1 MIAPRL
7 AWPRAG
13 LAAPLA
19 LLLAH
24 RVLSRRPR
32 LPPTLA
38 RASLALASLRPAPS
52 LAPTVLS
59 SQRYPSRARSVWCQH
74 AGALPMG
81 SGRHSH
87 CGAHCRLRSC
97 SPRGG
102 NLLPLPGRL
111 YHAQRS
117 RHRLPHPSRLAAH
130 AGAVSG
136 VAVHLPLLHPPWHRC
151 CHTPLLN
158 GPQRIWPLAA
168 AAVGAAGEMKGHM
181 IVACM
186 LCACEMRRACMLAAI
201 ARSQLPPQ
209 KFRVGSASHSRHTR
223 RPLVWFHT
231 PGASSSCKAPHPLEC
246 CPSCIAIGH
255 RKFVG
260 HGSCS
265 EAGEWC
271 AGRPLDRCVRRPRR
285 KNIL

>member
-1 MIAPRL
+1 M
-7 AWPRAG
+7 
-13 LAAPLA
+13 AAPLA

-168 AAVGAAGEMKGHM
+168 AAVGAAGEGHM

-186 LCACEMRRACMLAAI
+186 LRACEMRRACMLAAI
-201 ARSQLPPQ
+201 ARS
-209 KFRVGSASHSRHTR
+209 RDRGCRRRNSASAPPPTPVTPDAPSCA
-223 RPLVWFHT
+223 VWFHT
-231 PGASSSCKAPHPLEC
+231 PGE
-246 CPSCIAIGH
+246 
-255 RKFVG
+255 
-260 HGSCS
+260 
-265 EAGEWC
+265 
-271 AGRPLDRCVRRPRR
+271 
-285 KNIL
+285 